1 MSVSIRLAGLVV
13 LLLVTAALDAAE
25 KLPTVRDPR
34 LVIELF
40 AADPAIVTPTGLD
53 VDHAGRV
60 FALESNTHF
69 PPEGY
74 NRHAS
79 DRLLVLRDRDG
90 DGRSERPI
98 VFADGFV
105 HAMSVAVRTSF
116 VAGQPDTVLVATRKE
131 VVALWDDDGDLVAD
145 RRRRVLQLDTPGNYP
160 HNGLAGF
167 AFDGRGQMYIGLGE
181 NLGAAYKLIGS
192 DKTTLPGGGEGGNIY
207 RCRPDGSKLELF
219 ATGFWNPH
227 ASCVDAFGRL
237 FNVDNDPDSLPP
249 CRLMHIVAGGDY
261 GYRFRNGRTGFHPFT
276 SWNGEIP

>member
-1 MSVSIRLAGLVV
+1 MSASIRLAGLVV
-13 LLLVTAALDAAE
+13 LLLATAALDAAE

-105 HAMSVAVRTSF
+105 HAMSVAVRTSL

-167 AFDGRGQMYIGLGE
+167 AFDGRSWMYIGLGE

-192 DKTTLPGGGEGGNIY
+192 DKTTLPGGAEGGNIY

-237 FNVDNDPDSLPP
+237 FSVDNDPDSLPP

-276 SWNGEIP
+276 SWNGEI